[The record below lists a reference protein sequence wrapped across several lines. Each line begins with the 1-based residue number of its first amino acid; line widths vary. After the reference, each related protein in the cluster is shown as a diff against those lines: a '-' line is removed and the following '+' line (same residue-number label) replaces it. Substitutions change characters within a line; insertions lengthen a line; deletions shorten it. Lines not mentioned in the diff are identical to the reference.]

1 MDWKEL
7 SKKHFASECWALSA
21 IVTCCVVSIIGELCA
36 ANNRILLEVPNYD
49 SISLVIIQIQATI
62 QTLSIALLALASGYA
77 ADSHMGIHY
86 NRYLFQIKPRIFRQR
101 TIVIMLIALLAVNLF
116 FHMLGWY
123 NIVTGI
129 FAFACILVSMSAWE
143 IYGIFVGNT
152 QIREEIEAYTG
163 YLASKDRPLND
174 RISALHTFCG
184 GWKDCMETQS
194 NREFDQYMTVY
205 RVFLN
210 SLLMEQPA
218 QARECLQAEAASLI
232 ATFGRSMNQT
242 VRERGL
248 VFLSSCY
255 TEMCGT
261 IRSNKNL
268 PCEGGIHIL
277 HEASYDVIKLIR
289 SLPVRCI
296 EQHFAWFDFLE
307 YVLVAN
313 LHYGDP
319 DENEFRD
326 IVDLSSLMGY
336 YITEHKT
343 DEHDDRFWGR
353 LLENAE
359 ELLSVPVEHSQR
371 AQELFETVKYTY
383 AVRLIQGGMLNL
395 LKDFL
400 YQKALRNAFQIKT
413 ISGGRLVLK
422 VHCYLYYLS
431 EYETTDCVLPER
443 KKDCTAFLEDTE
455 VQSLFF
461 YALEQIGYLD
471 DKHTRRYCTP
481 GYLFTAELVDHSY
494 HTLMRDELY
503 PRFARGKVLMM
514 DAVVMDFI
522 TFCGLH
528 IHGSLYDST
537 ILERMIPDDK
547 ALSFYHRFIRNSD
560 AKPRLIRFY
569 QLLGKDNYE
578 HTSGMLLRALE
589 KLLKEKIKRSQ
600 INNAEQMQRAY
611 DADDGKPAALQHAC
625 KRIQEHLNRT
635 FSDFLFEGTGEEAYV
650 KIRYQ
655 PMMLETDTDI
665 GKIIED
671 HLSLWSR
678 VLIGGLC
685 DALKRLGA
693 VYVRSSRDFLD
704 DQQLIKYLE
713 NEAFA
718 EFIGSE
724 SVFRTKEFRNRT
736 LITDI
741 LKSKTCIPDDYTQ
754 CALLL
759 KKACVRICIQNV
771 RIGVH
776 PAVIRD
782 CSVTQKGSSYRFSPI
797 DGIELDFS
805 NEELEGFLHDSRKVY
820 DILYEVTIRRE
831 AGIIGDVF
839 YSD

>member
-7 SKKHFASECWALSA
+7 SKKHFASECTTLSA
-21 IVTCCVVSIIGELCA
+21 IVICCVVSIIGELCA
-36 ANNRILLEVPNYD
+36 ANNRILLEIPNYD
-49 SISLVIIQIQATI
+49 SISLVIIQIQATV

-101 TIVIMLIALLAVNLF
+101 TIVITLIALLAVNLF

-129 FAFACILVSMSAWE
+129 FVVACILVSMSAWE

-184 GWKDCMETQS
+184 GWKDCMKTQS

-232 ATFGRSMNQT
+232 ATFGRSMNQN

-248 VFLSSCY
+248 VFLSACY

-277 HEASYDVIKLIR
+277 HASSYDVIKLIR

-296 EQHFAWFDFLE
+296 EQNFAWYDFLE

-313 LHYGDP
+313 LHYSDP

-336 YITEHKT
+336 YITEHKA
-343 DEHDDRFWGR
+343 DDYDDRFWGR

-359 ELLSVPVEHSQR
+359 ELLSVPVAHSQR

-395 LKDFL
+395 LKDFF
-400 YQKALRNAFQIKT
+400 YQKALRNAFQIRT
-413 ISGGRLVLK
+413 ISGGRLLLK

-431 EYETTDCVLPER
+431 EYETTDCVLPEL
-443 KKDCTAFLEDTE
+443 KKDCTAFLQDTE

-471 DKHTRRYCTP
+471 DKYTRRSCAQ
-481 GYLFTAELVDHSY
+481 GYLFTAELIDHIY
-494 HTLMRDELY
+494 HTLMRDELF
-503 PRFARGKVLMM
+503 PRFGRGKTIMM
-514 DAVVMDFI
+514 SAVVMDFI

-528 IHGSLYDST
+528 IHGLLYDST
-537 ILERMIPDDK
+537 ILERMIPDEK
-547 ALSFYHRFIRNSD
+547 ATSFYLRFLRNSD

-655 PMMLETDTDI
+655 PIMLETDTDI

-685 DALKRLGA
+685 DALKQLGA

-782 CSVTQKGSSYRFSPI
+782 CSVTQKGSSYRYSPM

-805 NEELEGFLHDSRKVY
+805 KEELEKFLHDSRKVY
-820 DILYEVTIRRE
+820 DVLYEVSIRRE